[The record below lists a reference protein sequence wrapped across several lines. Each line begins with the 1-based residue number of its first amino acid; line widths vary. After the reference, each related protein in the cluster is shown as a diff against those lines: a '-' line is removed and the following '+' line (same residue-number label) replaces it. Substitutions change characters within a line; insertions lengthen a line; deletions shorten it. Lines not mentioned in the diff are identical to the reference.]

1 MRPTLAL
8 RAFRPT
14 LRMMSPVP
22 RLRKLRQIPPEL
34 LPLGTSLLNSEM
46 LCWTRFLTN
55 LGVVVG
61 FAVGAAAYS
70 IGRHLVTDKTIR
82 LKRQGKSAAAH
93 DDEHH

>member
-1 MRPTLAL
+1 MRPTLGL

-34 LPLGTSLLNSEM
+34 IP
-46 LCWTRFLTN
+46 

-61 FAVGAAAYS
+61 FALAAATYS
-70 IGRHLVTDKTIR
+70 VGRHFVTDKTIR
-82 LKRQGKSAAAH
+82 LKRQGKSAAAAAGH
-93 DDEHH
+93 GEEH